1 MNGRISST
9 LARPRPVFR
18 ARQGRG
24 ALIGL
29 LALGLAAC
37 DGGAS
42 LSEAGGATPISAA
55 TVTVTV
61 PATPII
67 TGGAAAAQ
75 PVIAAGAAGTGGD
88 WPMYGYDGA
97 RTNYNPAETTIS
109 ATNAAQLAPRWQA
122 DIGAGAGPPSGAPSV
137 AAGRVYVASSA
148 TSGPNFFAFDA
159 ATGIVNWS
167 ADLGHGA
174 GCFNVGIGAT
184 PAISGSVVV
193 AGGGDSA
200 YYGLDA
206 ATGAQLWRDP
216 LNAGPSAFPWSS
228 PLIVDGRAYLGVASG
243 CDNPSVRGELR
254 AVNAQDGS
262 FIATQYF
269 VPAGQAGAG
278 IWNSPALSPDGS
290 ALVVATGEDFG
301 GYNGPYNRA
310 MVALDPLTLAV
321 QGANQ
326 QGQLD
331 QDKDYAT
338 TPIIFHDSRNRTLV
352 AAHHKDESFYVY
364 DLNNLAAG
372 PIWQRQTGTIIGMM
386 PAYDPTNGPG
396 GTLLFIDGK
405 GQLNAVDPATGA
417 DRWPAVMVGSA
428 RGNMAVA
435 NGLVFLNIGPGG
447 VGVVDETTGHP
458 VTTLQPGNAGKA
470 YSGVVVS
477 GGFVYWLSG
486 EYLNA
491 WSIPSLVTPTAGAH
505 N

>member
-1 MNGRISST
+1 MNGRILAP
-9 LARPRPVFR
+9 LARPQGGGR
-18 ARQGRG
+18 ARRGRG
-24 ALIGL
+24 VLIALLG
-29 LALGLAAC
+29 LGLAAC
-37 DGGAS
+37 DSGAQ
-42 LSEAGGATPISAA
+42 LSGAGAPTPIGPATA
-55 TVTVTV
+55 TVVATI
-61 PATPII
+61 PATPVPA
-67 TGGAAAAQ
+67 GGTAEPQ
-75 PVIAAGAAGTGGD
+75 PVNAGSAVAPGGD
-88 WPMYGYDGA
+88 WPMYGHDAA
-97 RTNYNPAETTIS
+97 RTNYNPAETSIS
-109 ATNAAQLAPRWQA
+109 AANAAQLAPRWQA

-137 AAGRVYVASSA
+137 AAGHVYVAGSA

-174 GCFNVGIGAT
+174 GCFGVGIGAT

-206 ATGAQLWRDP
+206 MTGAQLWRDP
-216 LNAGPSAFPWSS
+216 LNAGPSAFPWAS
-228 PLIVDGRAYLGVASG
+228 PLIADGRAYLGVASG

-278 IWNSPALSPDGS
+278 IWNSPALSPDGTTL
-290 ALVVATGEDFG
+290 AVATGEDYG

-310 MVALDPLTLAV
+310 MVALDPLTLAI

-338 TPIIFHDSRNRTLV
+338 TPVIFHDSRNRILI

-364 DLNNLAAG
+364 DLHNLAAG

-386 PAYDPTNGPG
+386 PAYDPAQGSG
-396 GTLLFIDGK
+396 GTLLFLDGL
-405 GQLNAVDPATGA
+405 GRLNAVDPATGA

-435 NGLVFLNIGPGG
+435 NGLVYLNLGPGG
-447 VGVVDETTGHP
+447 VAVVNETTGHL
-458 VTTLQPGNAGKA
+458 VTTLQPPNAGKA

-477 GGFVYWLSG
+477 NGFVYWLSG
-486 EYLNA
+486 AALNA
-491 WSIPSLVTPTAGAH
+491 WSLPGGATPSQ
-505 N
+505 